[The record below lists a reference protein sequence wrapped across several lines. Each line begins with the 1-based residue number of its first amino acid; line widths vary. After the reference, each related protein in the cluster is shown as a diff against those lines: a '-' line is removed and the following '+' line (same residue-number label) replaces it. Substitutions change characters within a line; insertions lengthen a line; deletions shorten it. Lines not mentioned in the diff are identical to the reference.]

1 MARESVLQYEEL
13 YCKRLGYKAIENCIA
28 IQLVYCD

>member
-13 YCKRLGYKAIENCIA
+13 YCNEASKWTVGIVLQYN
-28 IQLVYCD
+28 